1 MINVKNPPRISN
13 ALPVSVWTDGR
24 PVTLLQLDEATPS
37 IKLSRARTGDQYYTT
52 ANRATNQKSKT
63 VLVAN
68 VRSKVVSTRDDCA
81 CARRLDYR
89 VADVINHCATRTL
102 SLFFGRSAYDRTVT
116 FFCCFFRAFEAF
128 SQNLFI
134 HSACV
139 GNGKLYSSTSNRAL
153 SRLPAEASPRRP
165 LRATGQP
172 TPTPKPRPGGIG
184 DLQAHQV
191 VGRLPPGKTNHLNC
205 GC

>member
-1 MINVKNPPRISN
+1 MDIRPACYPTSTRRSYAKHQTLPSTHRRPILHHRKPSHKPKVKN
-13 ALPVSVWTDGR
+13 
-24 PVTLLQLDEATPS
+24 
-37 IKLSRARTGDQYYTT
+37 
-52 ANRATNQKSKT
+52 
-63 VLVAN
+63 
-68 VRSKVVSTRDDCA
+68 
-81 CARRLDYR
+81 CARRQRKVKGRIHTGRLRVRADFR
-89 VADVINHCATRTL
+89 VADVINHCATRTR

-128 SQNLFI
+128 SQNFFI

-153 SRLPAEASPRRP
+153 SRLPAEASPWRP

-172 TPTPKPRPGGIG
+172 TPTPKPRPGGVG

-191 VGRLPPGKTNHLNC
+191 VGRLPSGKTNHLNC